1 MSERYCIVTEHT
13 YLDSYDTPCDYERF
27 KEYSYEAFVTVIND
41 LTLRA
46 KQFRAFR
53 ITPISVTTTVNINIG
68 Q

>member
-27 KEYSYEAFVTVIND
+27 KEYSYEAFVEAIND

-53 ITPISVTTTVNINIG
+53 ITPVSVTTTVNINIG